1 MATQKPLG
9 FKTLKQKQRAI
20 REGFPEQL
28 GLRTHRALSW
38 LQRAELE
45 TEDAD
50 VRFILLWI
58 SFNAAFAA
66 DLKDDGFGTRD
77 EFRTFFGG
85 LIERDK
91 DKRIYNAVWNRFSQE
106 IRLLLSNRYVF
117 ASFWHHHNGVPGY
130 ADWEAKLAAS
140 NRITADALVQ
150 TNTLRILIM
159 LFDRLYVLRNQLV
172 HGGATWN
179 GTVNRSQVTD
189 GAAVLANLVPVFIDI
204 IMDNPDHDWGK
215 PFYPVIED

>member
-9 FKTLKQKQRAI
+9 FQTLKQKQRAI

-66 DLKDDGFGTRD
+66 DLKDDAFSTRD
-77 EFRTFFGG
+77 EFRAFFEG

-91 DKRIYNAVWNRFSQE
+91 DKRIYNAVWTRFSQE
-106 IRLLLSNRYVF
+106 IRLLLDNQYVF
-117 ASFWHHHNGVPGY
+117 APFWYHHNGIPGY

-140 NRITADALVQ
+140 KKITADALIR
-150 TNTLRILIM
+150 TNTFRILIT

-204 IMDNPDHDWGK
+204 MMDNPDRDWGK
-215 PFYPVIED
+215 PFYPVIAD

>member
-1 MATQKPLG
+1 MPPQQPLT
-9 FKTLKQKQRAI
+9 FLVLKQKQRAI
-20 REGFPEQL
+20 RQGFPEQL

-66 DLKDDGFGTRD
+66 DLKDDAFSTRD
-77 EFRTFFGG
+77 EFRAFFEG

-91 DKRIYNAVWNRFSQE
+91 DKRIYNAVWTRFSQE
-106 IRLLLSNRYVF
+106 IRLLLDNQYVF
-117 ASFWHHHNGVPGY
+117 APFWYHHNGMPGY

-140 NRITADALVQ
+140 KKITADALIR
-150 TNTLRILIM
+150 TNTFRILIT

-204 IMDNPDHDWGK
+204 MMDNPDHDWGK
-215 PFYPVIED
+215 PFYPVIEA

>member
-9 FKTLKQKQRAI
+9 FESLKQKQRAI
-20 REGFPEQL
+20 RESFPEQL

-77 EFRTFFGG
+77 EFRAFFEG
-85 LIERDK
+85 LIERDR

-106 IRLLLSNRYVF
+106 IRLLLDNQYVF
-117 ASFWHHHNGVPGY
+117 APFWYHHNGMPGY

-140 NRITADALVQ
+140 KNITADALIR
-150 TNTLRILIM
+150 TNTFRILIT

-204 IMDNPDHDWGK
+204 MMDNPDHDWGK
-215 PFYPVIED
+215 PFYPVIEA

>member
-1 MATQKPLG
+1 MPPQQPLT
-9 FKTLKQKQRAI
+9 FPVLKQKQRAI
-20 REGFPEQL
+20 RQGFPEQL

-66 DLKDDGFGTRD
+66 DLKDDGFSTRD
-77 EFRTFFGG
+77 EFRAFFEG
-85 LIERDK
+85 LIERDQ
-91 DKRIYNAVWNRFSQE
+91 DKRIYNAVWTRFSQE
-106 IRLLLSNRYVF
+106 IRLLLDNQYVF
-117 ASFWHHHNGVPGY
+117 APFWYHHNGMPGY

-140 NRITADALVQ
+140 KKITADALIR
-150 TNTLRILIM
+150 TNTFRILIT

-204 IMDNPDHDWGK
+204 MMDNPDHDWGK
-215 PFYPVIED
+215 PFYPVIAD

>member
-9 FKTLKQKQRAI
+9 FESLKQKQRAI

-66 DLKDDGFGTRD
+66 DLKDDAFGTRD
-77 EFRTFFGG
+77 EFRAFFEG

-91 DKRIYNAVWNRFSQE
+91 DKRIYNAVWTRFSQE
-106 IRLLLSNRYVF
+106 IRLLLDNQYVF
-117 ASFWHHHNGVPGY
+117 APFWYHHNGMPGY

-140 NRITADALVQ
+140 KKITADALIR
-150 TNTLRILIM
+150 TNTFRILIT

-204 IMDNPDHDWGK
+204 MMDNPDHDWGK
-215 PFYPVIED
+215 PFYPVIET